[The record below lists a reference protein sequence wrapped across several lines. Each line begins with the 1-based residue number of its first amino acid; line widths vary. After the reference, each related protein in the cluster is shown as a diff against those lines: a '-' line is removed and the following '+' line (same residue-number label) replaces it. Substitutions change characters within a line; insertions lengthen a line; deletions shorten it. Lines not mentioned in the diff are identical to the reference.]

1 MEVNQTTLT
10 RCGKVDQEESERV
23 RDTRREDH
31 YKKQEQ
37 ESNDQRNYSI
47 TTI

>member
-10 RCGKVDQEESERV
+10 RCGKVDQQESV